1 MLGNPVK
8 KILVNKY
15 FNGFN
20 PNDPIAVRKLSGLVQ
35 KQAMVD
41 SRFRDYTIYKFNGLQ
56 AFISPMDFHPE
67 SDVPE
72 EMSFDFDGKLTI
84 EEQQAHV
91 TRLEKEHPHLQVTG
105 FTASSDG
112 KTVASMSALDRATR
126 YARNAIAWALNTKPW
141 LLQVLHTPEN
151 GWWIYYG
158 QQTQTGSSDP
168 VQTMPANPM
177 SIPDFRTVAIDLL
190 GEDVYCKSDQLTGV
204 AILYPKL
211 AQELGTDRYEIGAIP
226 CMS

>member
-1 MLGNPVK
+1 MTRNQVK

-35 KQAMVD
+35 KQARND
-41 SRFRDYTIYKFNGLQ
+41 PRYRDYTICKLDGLQ
-56 AFISPMDFHPE
+56 AFISPMEFIPE
-67 SDVPE
+67 SDVRG

-91 TRLEKEHPHLQVTG
+91 TRLEKEHPNLQVIG
-105 FTASSDG
+105 FVASSDG
-112 KTVASMSALDRATR
+112 TTVAYMGALDRATR

-141 LLQVLHTPEN
+141 WLQVLHTPEN

-168 VQTMPANPM
+168 VQTMPADPM
-177 SIPDFRTVAIDLL
+177 SIPDFRTVANDLL

-226 CMS
+226 CMN